1 MVGMRFLNKEERAR
15 AEREKWMDHQDHE
28 VMMLNISIMAEKLN
42 NNQLV
47 EEHRTPMEMFWK
59 YWDSKQ
65 IERSRMGKKQRG
77 RSKKSLTERIRK
89 MRSRKRKREG

>member
-42 NNQLV
+42 SNRLV
-47 EEHRTPMEMFWK
+47 EEHRTPMQMFWK
-59 YWDSKQ
+59 YWDS
-65 IERSRMGKKQRG
+65 
-77 RSKKSLTERIRK
+77 
-89 MRSRKRKREG
+89 